1 VLDGGGLVLSP
12 CQLQYFV
19 ESVILPHQLWFIS
32 ITHLTLEPGGVVFLD
47 ELDPIIFTYQQY
59 LQRRGDED
67 IIDYMTGPTWMH
79 KANSLYT
86 GFALK
91 NNFIVGFVPFRYRR
105 FLTYSLL
112 AQSHLPSPLHVRE
125 IGFHC

>member
-1 VLDGGGLVLSP
+1 LN
-12 CQLQYFV
+12 
-19 ESVILPHQLWFIS
+19 
-32 ITHLTLEPGGVVFLD
+32 LEPGGVVFLD
-47 ELDPIIFTYQQY
+47 EFDPIILTHEQH

-91 NNFIVGFVPFRYRR
+91 NDFIVGCVAFVFED
-105 FLTYSLL
+105 L
-112 AQSHLPSPLHVRE
+112 
-125 IGFHC
+125 